1 MGLFTGRRKGR
12 KNGPT
17 VPVNRHKCWH
27 NRCRKEILLL
37 NPRSVCVCKLPPST
51 RLWGQ
56 MARNWP
62 LTALG
67 RNTGVKTNALGGIE
81 GIDANAMGIV
91 LHLPHWHAIA
101 IDCNWKFACFYLSLP
116 LPETVCLLINLM
128 QISFLIKRWPREAVR
143 PSVRPYRPVR
153 QKCQVKRSS
162 VFSHFKISDRF
173 KKCRGKCKHCSSELN
188 FLSNV
193 TSNLMKHLS

>member
-1 MGLFTGRRKGR
+1 MQSEHL
-12 KNGPT
+12 
-17 VPVNRHKCWH
+17 
-27 NRCRKEILLL
+27 
-37 NPRSVCVCKLPPST
+37 T

-56 MARNWP
+56 MARNRP

-128 QISFLIKRWPREAVR
+128 QISFLIKRWPREAVW

-162 VFSHFKISDRF
+162 VFNHFEISDRF